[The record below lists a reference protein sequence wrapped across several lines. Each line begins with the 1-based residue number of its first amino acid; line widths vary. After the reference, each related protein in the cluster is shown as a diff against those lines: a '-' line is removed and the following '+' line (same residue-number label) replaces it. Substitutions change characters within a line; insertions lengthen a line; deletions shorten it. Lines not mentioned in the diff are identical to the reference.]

1 MQHPFQPEMRKNE
14 KKRNGNIIIITNIQ
28 EQPDQQEIPL
38 SMEESCLKGT

>member
-14 KKRNGNIIIITNIQ
+14 KKRNGNIIIINIQ